1 VRQYTDIEQAERV
14 AYELRTSAESLIV
27 RSRELAEEG
36 ERLKQRADD
45 LTELIKRHNSRSSKA
60 GAGGHDAKER
70 PE

>member
-1 VRQYTDIEQAERV
+1 MAQFTDIEQAERV
-14 AYELRTSAESLIV
+14 ARELRASAEKLTT

-45 LTELIKRHNSRSSKA
+45 LTELIKRHNARNPRARA
-60 GAGGHDAKER
+60 GVRNAKEK